1 MIIGLLSD
9 AHGNL
14 EAFDRALQVLDRLGA
29 AKTYFLGDAVG
40 YLPGAEV
47 AMRIVELGL
56 PAVLGNHE
64 AMLLDPECGR
74 NGRDAV
80 YRLVQT
86 AAAMPARVRRAVE
99 GWPERRELQLA
110 CGRAVLVHGS
120 PADHLWG
127 YVYPDSDLA
136 GLAQDPS
143 LEGAFVFMGNTHRP
157 FVKQLAGATF
167 VNVGSCGLPRDV
179 GHLGSCALLD
189 DQTGEVRI
197 VRFDIR
203 RETAAALRRCGPVHA
218 RVHETLGRQETGVV
232 GELV

>member
-1 MIIGLLSD
+1 MKIGLLSD

-14 EAFDRALQVLDRLGA
+14 EAFEKGLQVLGRLGA
-29 AKTYFLGDAVG
+29 AQTYFLGDAVG

-47 AMRIVELGL
+47 ASRIVELGL

-64 AMLLDPECGR
+64 AMLLDPAGGGGR
-74 NGRDAV
+74 EAV
-80 YRLVQT
+80 YQLART
-86 AAAMPARVRRAVE
+86 AAAMPAAVRQAIAR
-99 GWPERRELQLA
+99 WPQGRELQLA
-110 CGRAVLVHGS
+110 CGRVVLVHGS
-120 PADHLWG
+120 PADPLWG

-136 GLAQDPS
+136 ALAADPA
-143 LEGAFVFMGNTHRP
+143 LAGAFVFMGNTHRP
-157 FVKQLAGATF
+157 FVRRFGGAVF

-179 GHLGSCALLD
+179 GRLGSCALLD

-218 RVHETLGRQETGVV
+218 RVHETLRRQETEVV

>member
-14 EAFDRALQVLDRLGA
+14 EAFDKALAVLDRLGA
-29 AKTYFLGDAVG
+29 EQVYFLGDSVG

-47 AMRIVELGL
+47 AARVVDLGL
-56 PAVLGNHE
+56 PSVLGNHE
-64 AMLLDPECGR
+64 AMLLDPDCR
-74 NGRDAV
+74 HSGRDEA

-86 AAAMPARVRRAVE
+86 AAAMPARVRRAIE
-99 GWPERRELQLA
+99 RWPERRELQLG

-127 YVYPDSDLA
+127 YVYPDTDLTGLAREPSLA
-136 GLAQDPS
+136 GAL
-143 LEGAFVFMGNTHRP
+143 VFMGNTHRP
-157 FVKQLAGATF
+157 FLKTVGGATF

-179 GHLGSCALLD
+179 GHLGSCCLLD
-189 DQTGEVRI
+189 DRTGEVRI
-197 VRFDIR
+197 IRFDIGA
-203 RETAAALRRCGPVHA
+203 ETTAALRRCGPVHA
-218 RVHETLGRQETGVV
+218 RVLESLGRQETGVV

>member
-1 MIIGLLSD
+1 MMIGLLSD

-14 EAFDRALQVLDRLGA
+14 EAFEKALGVLERLGA
-29 AKTYFLGDAVG
+29 EKIYFLGDSVG

-47 AMRIVELGL
+47 ASRIVELGL
-56 PAVLGNHE
+56 PSVLGNHE

-74 NGRDAV
+74 SGRDTV

-86 AAAMPARVRRAVE
+86 AAAMPSRVRRAIE
-99 GWPERRELQLA
+99 GWPQRRELQLG

-127 YVYPDSDLA
+127 YVYPDTDLMGFA
-136 GLAQDPS
+136 REPS
-143 LEGAFVFMGNTHRP
+143 LEGALVFMGNTHRP
-157 FVKQLAGATF
+157 FVKKVGAATF

-179 GHLGSCALLD
+179 GHLGACCLLD
-189 DQTGEVRI
+189 DRTGEARI
-197 VRFDIR
+197 IRFDIGA
-203 RETAAALRRCGPVHA
+203 ETAAALRRCGPVHA
-218 RVHETLGRQETGVV
+218 RVLESLGRQEMGVI

>member
-14 EAFDRALQVLDRLGA
+14 EAFDRALEVLGRLGA
-29 AKTYFLGDAVG
+29 ETIYFLGDSVG

-47 AMRIVELGL
+47 ATRIVELGL
-56 PAVLGNHE
+56 PSVLGNHE
-64 AMLLDPECGR
+64 AMLLDPGCGR
-74 NGRDAV
+74 SDREPI
-80 YRLVQT
+80 YRLAET
-86 AAAMPARVRRAVE
+86 AAAMPARVRQALE
-99 GWPERRELQLA
+99 GWPERRELQLG

-127 YVYPDSDLA
+127 YVYPDTDLT
-136 GLAQDPS
+136 GLAADPA
-143 LEGAFVFMGNTHRP
+143 LAGAFVFMGNTHRP
-157 FVKQLAGATF
+157 FVKRLAGATF

-179 GHLGSCALLD
+179 GHLGACGLLD
-189 DQTGEVRI
+189 DQTGQVRI

-218 RVHETLGRQETGVV
+218 RVHETLGRQQMGVV